1 MLAPARPRPTGPS
14 PSSAV
19 AGPLSIDLAVVLA
32 LTALGAVL
40 RFATLGAQSFWFDEA
55 QLAHEVGL
63 SLGGLVHT
71 LGKQETSPPLYF
83 VLVWG
88 WSKLFGHGEVALRSF
103 SALAGTA
110 AIPVAY
116 LAGRELVSRR
126 AGVVAAALVALS
138 PFMIWY
144 SQEAREY
151 MLLALTSAGSVLFF
165 ARAWNRR
172 ERRDFLWWG
181 VLSALALLTHF
192 YAGFLVAPE
201 AVLLLWRRRTRACLF
216 AVVGLAVVQLA
227 LMPLAISDTS
237 HPIGWIKA
245 VPLSTRIDQ
254 VPVAFAL
261 NTLYQSSVVNYGIL
275 AAAIVLAAVILLLV
289 GGAGPREL
297 RGAALAGVLAGAVI
311 LLPLLA
317 VATGHDYYIAR
328 ALIPAWVPLAIVVG
342 AACTTVRLRWAGVV
356 LAVVTLGAFVFAGV
370 KIAGD
375 WRYQRS
381 DWRGAARLLGA
392 SPSRRAIVAVDGS
405 LATDPL
411 ALYLPRVPWSQPHG
425 PVSVSE
431 VDVVAGTY
439 ETPAARLPAGA
450 RLIGRGSVH
459 GLTVAR
465 FAVSPAWQ
473 GTPEQ
478 IAARAGT
485 LLSAPSAAPAVLIE
499 QGIA

>member
-1 MLAPARPRPTGPS
+1 M
-14 PSSAV
+14 
-19 AGPLSIDLAVVLA
+19 
-32 LTALGAVL
+32 
-40 RFATLGAQSFWFDEA
+40 
-55 QLAHEVGL
+55 
-63 SLGGLVHT
+63 
-71 LGKQETSPPLYF
+71 
-83 VLVWG
+83 
-88 WSKLFGHGEVALRSF
+88 
-103 SALAGTA
+103 
-110 AIPVAY
+110 
-116 LAGRELVSRR
+116 
-126 AGVVAAALVALS
+126 
-138 PFMIWY
+138 
-144 SQEAREY
+144 
-151 MLLALTSAGSVLFF
+151 
-165 ARAWNRR
+165 
-172 ERRDFLWWG
+172 
-181 VLSALALLTHF
+181 
-192 YAGFLVAPE
+192 
-201 AVLLLWRRRTRACLF
+201 
-216 AVVGLAVVQLA
+216 
-227 LMPLAISDTS
+227 
-237 HPIGWIKA
+237 
-245 VPLSTRIDQ
+245 
-254 VPVAFAL
+254 
-261 NTLYQSSVVNYGIL
+261 
-275 AAAIVLAAVILLLV
+275 LAAVILLLV

-381 DWRGAARLLGA
+381 DWRGAARLLGT